1 MRLKKGSRFGASKM
15 HAPRLPWLS
24 ESFHCVSSSWFR
36 RGMEG
41 SQIPASVWRSGLA
54 SACGYP
60 MPGAG
65 ASTGKLRTYG
75 VPTEGQRHKVT
86 EVVYPENLVQAL
98 GQELAQYC

>member
-1 MRLKKGSRFGASKM
+1 
-15 HAPRLPWLS
+15 
-24 ESFHCVSSSWFR
+24 
-36 RGMEG
+36 
-41 SQIPASVWRSGLA
+41 
-54 SACGYP
+54 